1 MAKLTINEMILK
13 TISTKLNKEP
23 KYKEIL
29 EAMGYIVFDS
39 EWSSY
44 NNWSVGN
51 KNNNRL
57 VVLSKGYDN
66 KKRLYGGGSPIK
78 TNDFRKV
85 DYVGY
90 LNCNRIKYYTPYFND
105 KGVETKYSKLRYSMK
120 HTKQMIEVTDGII
133 ENLQSRINDL
143 TTRLEKEQKSKN
155 GYLKELTEI
164 RKEITELKK

>member
-29 EAMGYIVFDS
+29 EAMGYIIFDS

-51 KNNNRL
+51 EDNNRL

-78 TNDFRKV
+78 TNDFKKV

-90 LNCNRIKYYTPYFND
+90 LNCNRIKCYTPYS
-105 KGVETKYSKLRYSMK
+105 KYSKLRYSMK